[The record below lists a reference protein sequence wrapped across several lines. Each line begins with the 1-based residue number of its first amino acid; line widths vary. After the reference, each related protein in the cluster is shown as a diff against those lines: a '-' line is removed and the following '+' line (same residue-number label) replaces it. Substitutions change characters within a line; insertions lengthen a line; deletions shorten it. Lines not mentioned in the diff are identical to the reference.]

1 LSCVETPQQNSVIER
16 KHQHLLNVARSLRFQ
31 AHLPLIFWG
40 ECVLTAAYI
49 INRIPTPIL
58 SNISPFE
65 KLFHTPPS
73 FSHFRVFRCLC
84 FASTLAHHRT
94 KFAPRAKSCIFI
106 GYPFGIKGFKVFDIQ
121 TNSIIVSRDVIF
133 HESVFPYKTSH
144 FPPSD
149 DFVSS
154 SVLPIPVPA
163 DDFVFPNN
171 SVSPHTNHISDSVS
185 ISLTDNVSDS
195 IDNVISSNS
204 NDISAPCGD
213 TPLAVPIRQSSRI
226 RQKPNYLH
234 DYHCQLVTSSST
246 SLQPSSNLADQSIQ
260 GTSHAL
266 SSVLSYDRL
275 STSHKHFALS
285 ISTSFEP
292 QFFHQAVKHAC
303 WREAMQ
309 SEIDALESNHTWTL
323 THLPSGKTPIGCKW
337 VYKIKHRADGSV
349 ERYKARLVAKGFT
362 QCEGLDYFE
371 TFSPVA
377 KMTTVRCLLALAAVH
392 NWKLHQ
398 LDVNNAFLHGDLDEE
413 VFMQLPL
420 GFASKG
426 ETRVCKLNKSLYGL
440 K

>member
-1 LSCVETPQQNSVIER
+1 LSCVETPQQNSVVER

-73 FSHFRVFRCLC
+73 FSHFRVFGCLC
-84 FASTLAHHRT
+84 FVSTLAHHRT

-106 GYPFGIKGFKVFDIQ
+106 GYPFGIKGYKVFDIQ

-133 HESVFPYKTSH
+133 HESIFPYKTSH

-154 SVLPIPVPA
+154 SVLPIPVYA

-171 SVSPHTNHISDSVS
+171 SVSPHTNHISDSVP
-185 ISLTDNVSDS
+185 ISPTDNVSDS

-204 NDISAPCGD
+204 NEISAPCGD
-213 TPLAVPIRQSSRI
+213 TSLAVPIRQSSRI

-275 STSHKHFALS
+275 SPSHKHFAFS
-285 ISTSFEP
+285 ISTSFE
-292 QFFHQAVKHAC
+292 H
-303 WREAMQ
+303 
-309 SEIDALESNHTWTL
+309 SI
-323 THLPSGKTPIGCKW
+323 
-337 VYKIKHRADGSV
+337 
-349 ERYKARLVAKGFT
+349 
-362 QCEGLDYFE
+362 
-371 TFSPVA
+371 FSPSCQ
-377 KMTTVRCLLALAAVH
+377 TCLLA
-392 NWKLHQ
+392 
-398 LDVNNAFLHGDLDEE
+398 
-413 VFMQLPL
+413 
-420 GFASKG
+420 
-426 ETRVCKLNKSLYGL
+426 
-440 K
+440 